1 MTFMEIKAEIPKL
14 TPEEKAEIIRAIGWQ
29 YDEWDL
35 QMIEDCKPGGKLDRL
50 CKEADEED
58 ERGETEEWP

>member
-1 MTFMEIKAEIPKL
+1 MTLVEIKEEVLPKL
-14 TPEEKAEIIRAIGWQ
+14 TPDEKLELTRAIWG

-35 QMIEDCKPGGKLDRL
+35 QMIEDCKPGGVIDRM
-50 CKEADEED
+50 CKEAEAED